1 MRELAAWELVL
12 GGVVVVWVLWRFTR
26 RSGGSELSPRNLE
39 KLQAPEEQA
48 PEEQAP
54 RDWAG
59 LLWPLA
65 AVVVFVYLLI
75 KSV

>member
-1 MRELAAWELVL
+1 MRELAGWELVL
-12 GGVVVVWVLWRFTR
+12 GGGVLVWVLWRFTR
-26 RSGGSELSPRNLE
+26 RSGGSVLSPQELE
-39 KLQAPEEQA
+39 KHKETQQQAHK
-48 PEEQAP
+48 
-54 RDWAG
+54 DWAG